1 MQADGGDTLLTDLCA
16 ICHTNP
22 IKYTCPRCGIH
33 TCSLPCVKRHK
44 AWAQCSGIRNPA
56 AYRKRADLATPTS
69 IDQDFNFITSVERS
83 LQRAD
88 ASAQDR
94 GIDLAPSGVGRNGP
108 DIKRK
113 FDAEVEERGI
123 RLIRAPSGLSRNKQN
138 KSHWAGGQN
147 KCILWTTEWLFHDGQ
162 RKINNVR
169 ETRTVAQSFLEV
181 FGRRTLGR
189 KRKRDLAE
197 TTTAAASQR
206 ETAATRPNPVT
217 EESAKVESQNTTT
230 TITQGLPDPMGHLG
244 AHEPAEDDDTIYG
257 DEEAALDISESLGTE
272 VQETRVPDKLSDK
285 GPSDDQESPPLKGS
299 LDNEAFQS
307 VPTST
312 DEARPQTA
320 AEEELLP
327 TEEASLAPNS
337 PELTSTFPGSNDNL
351 SQLLRHLHFY
361 LLRPNTA
368 KYKCL
373 IPIAQASTLKDVLR
387 DRTLL
392 EFPTFYVREEPP
404 ESLPEPFISEEKYI
418 QLYGSDFPISLPT
431 YSAPESNDSQKKPLT
446 DIDEKKVLEV
456 LQQDLTG

>member
-1 MQADGGDTLLTDLCA
+1 MQADGSNAVLTDLCA

-56 AYRKRADLATPTS
+56 AYRKRAELATPSS

-88 ASAQDR
+88 ETAHDK

-123 RLIRAPSGLSRNKQN
+123 RLIRAPAGLSRNKQN

-162 RKINNVR
+162 KKINNVR
-169 ETRTVAQSFLEV
+169 ETRTVAQAFLEV

-189 KRKRDLAE
+189 KRKRDVAE
-197 TTTAAASQR
+197 TNGAPASQC
-206 ETAATRPNPVT
+206 ETAATQQNL
-217 EESAKVESQNTTT
+217 EAEDSAKVEPEDTTT
-230 TITQGLPDPMGHLG
+230 TITPGLPGAMGDLG
-244 AHEPAEDDDTIYG
+244 HYESADDDGTIYG
-257 DEEAALDISESLGTE
+257 DEEHPANASGSLEVNMPQSQVILTEPGNDPSRAQGHPALKESLDTKAILTDNTGCQPATVE
-272 VQETRVPDKLSDK
+272 KLSPAGGDSLTQNCYLEL
-285 GPSDDQESPPLKGS
+285 PS
-299 LDNEAFQS
+299 
-307 VPTST
+307 TST
-312 DEARPQTA
+312 GP
-320 AEEELLP
+320 
-327 TEEASLAPNS
+327 
-337 PELTSTFPGSNDNL
+337 NDNI
-351 SQLLRHLHFY
+351 SQLLSHLHFY

-368 KYKCL
+368 KFKCL
-373 IPIAQASTLKDVLR
+373 IPIAQTSTLKDVLR

-404 ESLPEPFISEEKYI
+404 ESLPEPFISEEKYT
-418 QLYGSDFPISLPT
+418 QLYGSQMDVSLPA
-431 YSAPESNDSQKKPLT
+431 YSAPGNDDSHPQPLT
-446 DIDEKKVLEV
+446 DIDEQKVLEV